1 MRSNPR
7 EKFRKRIVASFRRVD
22 KKGISPCR
30 PDRLWTE
37 PPPLAET
44 MLSNETDR
52 SKVLWDTRSNCS
64 ASAPD
69 RNLSAPRAQRVAAT
83 RAANAFIAASG
94 IDFAAISLRRP
105 KRRN

>member
-1 MRSNPR
+1 LSRRFVGLTRRASR
-7 EKFRKRIVASFRRVD
+7 HVARID
-22 KKGISPCR
+22 YGQ
-30 PDRLWTE
+30 LLL
-37 PPPLAET
+37 LAET

-52 SKVLWDTRSNCS
+52 SKVLWDTRSACS